1 MEPTK
6 TTNRLHFSDLDP
18 LRFEDICFML
28 LNARYKSIKLE
39 HTGRTG
45 NDSGIDIKGIIKLSS
60 GKSDTWIIQCK
71 RQKSI
76 SGSELKTI
84 VDLVEAS
91 GVSYNKLLI
100 IVSCDVSKR
109 NREILEAHCRLMGI
123 VAPELWTATN
133 LETYLYEYPKILKLA
148 FGIDKEKE
156 TKKNIQRLNRGLR
169 MKERL
174 LEAIIDHKFIKNPAN
189 RNSIINEPSSK
200 FISDEVYI
208 RAVDDTTYGT
218 GASSPEG
225 TFNTSYRTFFHD
237 IYFNGI
243 EFLLNAG
250 IGSFVIMDEDG
261 YWEPVHTSSDP
272 RLKETKYK
280 VIPARM
286 IGRIPYHGIV
296 NFIKDGDEYTSCP
309 HLFCLFDGD
318 DNMPYEEIYY
328 KEDHYKTGGIGW
340 DFDRKMQTVF
350 PSRGSKLNCVK

>member
-1 MEPTK
+1 M
-6 TTNRLHFSDLDP
+6 
-18 LRFEDICFML
+18 I
-28 LNARYKSIKLE
+28 LNAKYKGIKLE

-45 NDSGIDIKGIIKLSS
+45 NDSGIDIKGSIQLSS
-60 GKSDTWIIQCK
+60 DRVDKWIIQCK

-76 SGSELKTI
+76 SGSELKNI
-84 VDLVEAS
+84 VDLVIAS
-91 GVSYNKLLI
+91 GTSYDKLLI

-109 NREILEAHCRLMGI
+109 NREILETHCQLSSI
-123 VAPELWTATN
+123 AIPELWTLTN

-148 FGIDKEKE
+148 FGIDNEKE
-156 TKKNIQRLNRGLR
+156 NKKNIQRLNLGLK

-174 LEAIIDHKFIKNPAN
+174 LKVIIDHKFIKDPSN
-189 RNSIINEPSSK
+189 RNYIINDPSSK

-208 RAVDDTTYGT
+208 RAINDTTYGT

-250 IGSFVIMDEDG
+250 IGSFVIMNDDG
-261 YWEPVHTSSDP
+261 FWEPIHTSSDP
-272 RLKETKYK
+272 RLKGGKYK
-280 VIPARM
+280 VIPAKM

-296 NFIKDGDEYTSCP
+296 NFIEDGDEYTSCP

-328 KEDHYKTGGIGW
+328 KVDHYKTGEIEW
-340 DFDRKMQTVF
+340 DFDREKQTVL
-350 PSRGSKLNCVK
+350 P

>member
-1 MEPTK
+1 MQPTK

-28 LNARYKSIKLE
+28 VNAKCKGIKLE

-45 NDSGIDIKGIIKLSS
+45 NDSGIDIKGNIKLPS
-60 GKSDTWIIQCK
+60 GKSDVWIIQCK

-76 SGSELKTI
+76 SGSELKAI

-91 GVSYNKLLI
+91 GVLHHKLLI

-109 NREILEAHCRLMGI
+109 NREILEVHCQLTGI
-123 VAPELWTATN
+123 AIPEIWTATN

-156 TKKNIQRLNRGLR
+156 TKKNIQRLNRGLK

-174 LEAIIDHKFIKNPAN
+174 LKAIIDHKFIKDPAN
-189 RNSIINEPSSK
+189 VNSVRNEPSSK
-200 FISDEVYI
+200 FISEEVYI
-208 RAVDDTTYGT
+208 RAVDDITYGT
-218 GASSPEG
+218 GASSPAG

-237 IYFNGI
+237 IYFNGV

-250 IGSFVIMDEDG
+250 IGSFVIMDAEG
-261 YWEPVHTSSDP
+261 HWEPVHTSSDP
-272 RLKETKYK
+272 RLKDSRYS
-280 VIPARM
+280 VIPAKM
-286 IGRIPYHGIV
+286 IGRIPYHSIV

-309 HLFCLFDGD
+309 HLFCLFDGLD
-318 DNMPYEEIYY
+318 GMPYEEIYY

-340 DFDRKMQTVF
+340 DFDLNMQTVF
-350 PSRGSKLNCVK
+350 DPEN